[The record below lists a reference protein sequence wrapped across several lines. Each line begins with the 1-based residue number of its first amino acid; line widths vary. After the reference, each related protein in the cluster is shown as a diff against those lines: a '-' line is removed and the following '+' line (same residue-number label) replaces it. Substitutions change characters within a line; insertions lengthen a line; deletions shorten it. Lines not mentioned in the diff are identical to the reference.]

1 MKQSAVRA
9 RIRQLCCL
17 GLPGE
22 LLIGALLP
30 AIRELVPSDSAA
42 FFWVDSRGEM
52 QNLYAERM
60 LPADLQ
66 TLYFERYYDGQEASF
81 RRAFLERAA
90 SPEGVVATSADGD
103 LTKTGYYNEIL
114 KRLDAHHVLYGIVRE
129 QGAALGQLS
138 LYRPMDAPA
147 FTPRERADL
156 ASVMRYVA
164 HGVATGLSQLPATD
178 AFTFEDSD
186 QEAMLVTDRSG
197 AIRHGSETARRLLLL
212 ATTSE
217 INPASLKAAVNQRAS
232 AALNALCERLDAVA
246 RGDDSAP
253 PVLSL
258 DTKWGRHVLR
268 AYWLDDDYDAPDAL
282 IGVRI
287 QRQEPMIL
295 RFVHAMARLPLSPQ
309 QREIAILLAQGKSSQ
324 EMAAGLGISENTVAY
339 HIKQL
344 FMKLDVHDRA
354 AALKR
359 ITGRAPGA
367 ASAAS

>member
-22 LLIGALLP
+22 LLIGSLLP

-60 LPADLQ
+60 LPPDLQ
-66 TLYFERYYDGQEASF
+66 SLYFERYYDGQEASF
-81 RRAFLERAA
+81 RRAFLERATA
-90 SPEGVVATSADGD
+90 PEGVVATSADGD
-103 LTKTGYYNEIL
+103 LAKTEYYNEIL
-114 KRLDAHHVLYGIVRE
+114 RKLDAHHVLYGIVRE
-129 QGAALGQLS
+129 QSAALGQLS
-138 LYRPMDAPA
+138 LYRPMDAPG
-147 FTPRERADL
+147 FTPRERTDL

-164 HGVATGLSQLPATD
+164 HGVATGLTQPADD
-178 AFTFEDSD
+178 AFTFEDSE

-197 AIRHGSETARRLLLL
+197 TIRHASETARRLLLL

-217 INPASLKAAVNQRAS
+217 INPASLKSAVNQRAT
-232 AALNALCERLDAVA
+232 AALRALCERLDAVA
-246 RGDDSAP
+246 RGDESLP
-253 PVLSL
+253 PVLTL

-268 AYWLDDDYDAPDAL
+268 AYWLDDCTAPDAL

-309 QREIAILLAQGKSSQ
+309 QREIAILLAQGRSYQ

-367 ASAAS
+367 SPAAG

>member
-9 RIRQLCCL
+9 RIRKLCCL

-22 LLIGALLP
+22 LLMASLLP
-30 AIRELVPSDSAA
+30 ALRELVPSDSAG

-60 LPADLQ
+60 LPADVMS
-66 TLYFERYYDGQEASF
+66 LYFERYYEGREASF
-81 RRAFLERAA
+81 RKAFLERAA
-90 SPEGVVATSADGD
+90 APEGVISTSADGE
-103 LTKTGYYNEIL
+103 LRKTEYYNEIL

-138 LYRPMDAPA
+138 LYRPLDAPA

-164 HGVATGLSQLPATD
+164 HGIAGDDTRAKDLAS

-186 QEAMLVTDRSG
+186 DEAMLVTDRSG
-197 AIRHGSETARRLLLL
+197 NIRHGSEKARRLLLL
-212 ATTSE
+212 ATTSD
-217 INPASLKAAVNQRAS
+217 INPASLKAAVNERA
-232 AALNALCERLDAVA
+232 AQVLRTLCARLDSVA
-246 RGDDSAP
+246 RGEEAQP

-258 DTKWGRHVLR
+258 DTKWGRHFLR
-268 AYWLDDDYDAPDAL
+268 AYWLDDDNQAADAL

-295 RFVHAMARLPLSPQ
+295 RFVQAMGRLPLSPQ
-309 QREIAILLAQGKSSQ
+309 QREIALMIAQGKSNQ
-324 EMAAGLGISENTVAY
+324 EIAEGLGVSGNTVAY

-344 FMKLDVHDRA
+344 FLKLDVHDRA
-354 AALKR
+354 GAVER
-359 ITGRAPGA
+359 ITSNPSGLR
-367 ASAAS
+367 

>member
-1 MKQSAVRA
+1 MKQSLVRA

-90 SPEGVVATSADGD
+90 APEGVVATSADGE
-103 LTKTGYYNEIL
+103 LAKTGYYNEIL
-114 KRLDAHHVLYGIVRE
+114 RRLDAHHVLYGIVRE
-129 QGAALGQLS
+129 QAAALGQLS

-147 FTPRERADL
+147 FTSSERTDL
-156 ASVMRYVA
+156 ASVMRYVS
-164 HGVATGLSQLPATD
+164 HGVATGLTQPASD
-178 AFTFEDSD
+178 DVFSFEDSE

-197 AIRHGSETARRLLLL
+197 TIRHGSETARRLLLL

-217 INPASLKAAVNQRAS
+217 INPASLKSAVNQRAA
-232 AALNALCERLDAVA
+232 AALQALVERLDAVA
-246 RGDDSAP
+246 RGDDSVP
-253 PVLSL
+253 PVLTL
-258 DTKWGRHVLR
+258 ETKWGRHVLR
-268 AYWLDDDYDAPDAL
+268 AYWLDDDCTSSDAL

-287 QRQEPMIL
+287 QRQEPMIV
-295 RFVHAMARLPLSPQ
+295 RFVHAMGRLPLSQQ
-309 QREIAILLAQGKSSQ
+309 QRAIAVLLAQGKSYQ

-339 HIKQL
+339 HVKQL
-344 FMKLDVHDRA
+344 FAKLDVHDRE

-359 ITGRAPGA
+359 IAGGA
-367 ASAAS
+367 ARATSRAG